1 MRFFQIFFHK
11 QYRQL
16 LIELTRREIVQ
27 RYKQSILGYFW
38 VILNPLAQML
48 VMSFV
53 FSQLFNVSNLGV
65 PYSIYLFAG
74 LLPWTL
80 FANSLIGS
88 TSSLVSNAGLLAK
101 IYFPREVL
109 VASIIL
115 SKIVDFFLAS
125 SIFILLMFFFHIQI
139 SWQIL
144 WLIPIFLIQ
153 NLFTYALGLLFAAF
167 NLFYRDVQYLLS
179 LILMIWM
186 YLTPIVYA
194 PEAFPAHYRW
204 IFQLN
209 PMAVLVN
216 AYRQVVLVGSAPNF
230 SSLALAALLASLLAL
245 AAFRLFKKLEGQF
258 ADAV

>member
-1 MRFFQIFFHK
+1 MSFFSIFSNKHD
-11 QYRQL
+11 RQL
-16 LIELTRREIVQ
+16 LSELTKREIAQ
-27 RYKQSILGYFW
+27 RYKQSVLGYFW
-38 VILNPLAQML
+38 VILNPAAQML

-53 FSQLFNVSNLGV
+53 FSKLFNVSNLGV
-65 PYSIYLFAG
+65 PYSLYLFAG

-80 FANSLIGS
+80 FANSLTGA
-88 TSSLVSNAGLLAK
+88 TNSLVSNAGLLAK

-125 SIFILLMFFFHIQI
+125 SVFIIMMLIFQIPVSWNLLWF
-139 SWQIL
+139 L
-144 WLIPIFLIQ
+144 PIFSIQ
-153 NLFTYALGLLFAAF
+153 LLFSYALSLLLAAF

-179 LILMIWM
+179 LVLLVWM
-186 YLTPIVYA
+186 YLTPIVYS
-194 PEAFPAHYRW
+194 PEIFPAQYRW

-216 AYRQVVLVGSAPNF
+216 AYRQVILAAGPPNL
-230 SSLALAALLASLLAL
+230 SSLGLAAILAILLYIL
-245 AAFRLFKKLEGQF
+245 AFRLFKRLEGQF

>member
-125 SIFILLMFFFHIQI
+125 SIFILLM
-139 SWQIL
+139 
-144 WLIPIFLIQ
+144 
-153 NLFTYALGLLFAAF
+153 
-167 NLFYRDVQYLLS
+167 
-179 LILMIWM
+179 
-186 YLTPIVYA
+186 
-194 PEAFPAHYRW
+194 
-204 IFQLN
+204 
-209 PMAVLVN
+209 
-216 AYRQVVLVGSAPNF
+216 
-230 SSLALAALLASLLAL
+230 
-245 AAFRLFKKLEGQF
+245 
-258 ADAV
+258 